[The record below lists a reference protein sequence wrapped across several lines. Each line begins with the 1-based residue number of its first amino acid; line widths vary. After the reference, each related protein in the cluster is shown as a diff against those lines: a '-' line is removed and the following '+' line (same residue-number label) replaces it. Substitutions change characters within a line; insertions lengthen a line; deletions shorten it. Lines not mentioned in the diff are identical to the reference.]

1 MAYAWG
7 SAMTTPPRKKKRV
20 RPPRK
25 IVPRGRMGVQWVI
38 APIVLGGIILVLG
51 IVFLLV
57 QPR

>member
-1 MAYAWG
+1 MNPSQNG
-7 SAMTTPPRKKKRV
+7 RKKKRV

-38 APIVLGGIILVLG
+38 GSVVLAGIILAMG
-51 IVFLLV
+51 ILLLIV